1 MILQR
6 RALLLAPLGIAA
18 VGGAAFWAMLDRME
32 QGRFDPRGVPSMLVG
47 RSLPSFNLPGQPPSA
62 GFSDADI
69 RAVGRPVLINFFAS
83 WCVPCVIEA
92 PQLAGLQQRGVQV
105 WGIAYKDRVNDTARF
120 LARNGD
126 PYVRTARDEPGRV
139 AIDFGL
145 YGVPET
151 YLVDKTGTVRW
162 RCAGPLTDDNIRQE
176 LDPLLARYA

>member
-32 QGRFDPRGVPSMLVG
+32 EGRFDPRGVPSMLVG
-47 RSLPSFNLPGQPPSA
+47 KPLPAFNLPGQPPST
-62 GFSDADI
+62 GFSDTDV
-69 RAVGRPVLINFFAS
+69 RAAGRPVLINFFAS
-83 WCVPCVIEA
+83 WCVPCVIEV
-92 PQLAGLQQRGVQV
+92 PQLAALRQRGVPI
-105 WGIAYKDRVNDTARF
+105 WGIAYKDKIDATAQF

-126 PYVRTARDEPGRV
+126 PYVRTARDEAGRV

-145 YGVPET
+145 YGVPES

-162 RCAGPLTDDNIRQE
+162 RCAGPLTDDNIHQE

>member
-1 MILQR
+1 MIRQR

-18 VGGAAFWAMLDRME
+18 AGGAAFWAMLDRME
-32 QGRFDPRGVPSMLVG
+32 EGRFDPRGVPSMLVG
-47 RSLPSFNLPGQPPSA
+47 RPLPSFNLPGQPPSA
-62 GFSDADI
+62 GFSDGDI

-92 PQLAGLQQRGVQV
+92 PQLAALQQRGVQI
-105 WGIAYKDRVNDTARF
+105 WGIAYKDKVNDTAQF

-126 PYVRTARDEPGRV
+126 PYVHTARDEPGRV
-139 AIDFGL
+139 AIDFGV

-151 YLVDKTGTVRW
+151 YLVDKAGTVRW

-176 LDPLLARYA
+176 LDPLLARYG